1 MKQGSLTVGR
11 EGNKVAIEHRNLTA
25 DKNGVGVIAL
35 TPLRARRLAAML
47 NKCASRN
54 PQRRRGSTKN

>member
-1 MKQGSLTVGR
+1 MGR